1 SSHLPPDCRPVV
13 SDDTAVAAD
22 VAGGILGRHSRFLEP
37 EWSDAV
43 THWMTRAENRTA
55 RGAMKHSHEDS
66 PFRTINTVMFLS
78 K

>member
-1 SSHLPPDCRPVV
+1 MSPSTRDDTPCRSSHLPPDCRPVV

-55 RGAMKHSHEDS
+55 RGVFDIS
-66 PFRTINTVMFLS
+66 R
-78 K
+78 